1 MTQNPIPED
10 DFNLDEWLSTGTLAR
25 RAVPIYNDPSLAAE
39 FDVLAQR
46 LSELEAMTK
55 GEESSVG
62 ESAEI
67 TEVYEQMVAVH
78 ERWEASKATWTVRAL
93 TEDEVKAITDEHP
106 DPEVPEVLRAKRQP
120 GTVWDDVQRAEG
132 QAFIAAREEAITE
145 RNLAMIALAVVE
157 VATSRGSTSTVT
169 VEQVRRL
176 QGRPHG
182 KQQVTRLIEA
192 VTSAT
197 TGDIEIPRPTLPGR
211 SDSDRG

>member
-1 MTQNPIPED
+1 MTQNPIPEG
-10 DFNLDEWLSTGTLAR
+10 DFDLDEWLSTGTLAR

-55 GEESSVG
+55 GDESSVG

-67 TEVYEQMVAVH
+67 TEVYEQMTAVH

-93 TEDEVKAITDEHP
+93 TEDEVKAIAEEHP
-106 DPEVPEVLRAKRQP
+106 DPEPPEILRAKRESGQ
-120 GTVWDDVQRAEG
+120 VWSDEQRAEG
-132 QAFIAAREEAITE
+132 QAFLAAREEALTE

-157 VATSRGSTSTVT
+157 VATSRGSANSVT
-169 VEQVRRL
+169 VEQVRKLR
-176 QGRPHG
+176 GRPHG
-182 KQQVTRLIEA
+182 KQQVQRLIEA

-211 SDSDRG
+211 FDSDRG